1 MKTLFDTIQ
10 ENIRLD
16 EGPHAI
22 EQMVISCYLKPGIAT
37 KELARHTMLPVPLA
51 TAVKK
56 ELIRAGLLRQERGV
70 RCTPAGNAWVEQELD
85 YDGLDIALYHALLED
100 GAAWRTLLADWRK
113 DLSGIYDARPQADVQ
128 IDQSKCTMETSLKRA
143 VLCLREHALIGK
155 RVLCI
160 GDDDLVSIS
169 LGLLLKRLFPGKSGR
184 RTRIHVVDIDERF
197 LQYIHDVAE
206 REQLPVLCHHADL
219 RQPLPE
225 TLHGRFDC
233 FFTDPPYTLQG
244 MSLFL
249 SRGISALKKSQGLP
263 IFLSFAHKPP
273 GFTLAMQQEFIRM
286 GLMVQEMIPHFNEY
300 EGAQMIGGRGQMIV
314 LKSTERTVPGGD
326 ERCEG
331 AIYTGEIR
339 RTERLYRCKQC
350 LVAVRVGQ
358 DLEIGTIE
366 QLKQRGCPRCGGVTF
381 ELVEK
386 KQSGKTEESPPL
398 AARQREHG

>member
-1 MKTLFDTIQ
+1 M
-10 ENIRLD
+10 
-16 EGPHAI
+16 
-22 EQMVISCYLKPGIAT
+22 
-37 KELARHTMLPVPLA
+37 
-51 TAVKK
+51 
-56 ELIRAGLLRQERGV
+56 
-70 RCTPAGNAWVEQELD
+70 
-85 YDGLDIALYHALLED
+85 
-100 GAAWRTLLADWRK
+100 
-113 DLSGIYDARPQADVQ
+113 Q
-128 IDQSKCTMETSLKRA
+128 IDQSKCTMETSLKRSM
-143 VLCLREHALIGK
+143 LCLRQHALIGK

-169 LGLLLKRLFPGKSGR
+169 LGLLLKRLFPGKISL
-184 RTRIHVVDIDERF
+184 RTEIHVVDFDERF
-197 LQYIHDVAE
+197 LQYIRDVAE
-206 REQLPVLCHHADL
+206 REQLPILCRHADL
-219 RQPLPE
+219 RHPLPE
-225 TLHGRFDC
+225 ALHGRFDC
-233 FFTDPPYTLQG
+233 FFTDPPYTMQG

-249 SRGISALKKSQGLP
+249 SRGISALKRSKGLP

-314 LKSTERTVPGGD
+314 LKSTEQTVPGFE

-350 LVAVRVGQ
+350 NGTVRVGQ

-366 QLKQRGCPRCGGVTF
+366 QLKQRGCSRCGGFTF

-386 KQSGKTEESPPL
+386 KQSGKTEESAPF
-398 AARQREHG
+398 AAHQRQHE